1 MTIKQKMVVL
11 PESKVLPKNGGM
23 YGPIDTPHMVSVE
36 DIKIMLFY
44 GAEVFEVFEDG
55 KVKLTNENY
64 DKDNS
69 DAVMAS
75 AHQRNNIEPK
85 DEVKP
90 AKQSIAEEKIVK
102 QEEVQQE
109 QKVQTQ
115 QAPKQERRK

>member
-11 PESKVLPKNGGM
+11 PESKILPKNGGM

-44 GAEVFEVFEDG
+44 GTEVFEVIEDK

-69 DAVMAS
+69 GTDVAS
-75 AHQRNNIEPK
+75 VYQRNNIEPK
-85 DEVKP
+85 AEVKTV
-90 AKQSIAEEKIVK
+90 KQPTVEEKIVK

-109 QKVQTQ
+109 QKVQT
-115 QAPKQERRK
+115 PKQERRK